1 MRRYLLSLIATVF
14 IVAMVLIAWTPTAKS
29 GVQLLISPDDCL
41 EFCEEQA
48 ICECAKILGGALR
61 LTLCNIGASCE
72 PTGYDSTS
80 ACVCDVDPLCKLW
93 EKDKVVQSFPPEDP
107 ACGDCGDGEIDP
119 GETCDYNDP
128 SSCQG
133 NPLACAPNCSGCV
146 G

>member
-1 MRRYLLSLIATVF
+1 MRRYFVSLMATVL
-14 IVAMVLIAWTPTAKS
+14 IVAMVLFAWAPNAKS
-29 GVQLLISPDDCL
+29 GMLLISPDDCL
-41 EFCEEQA
+41 EYCESQA

-80 ACVCDVDPLCKLW
+80 ACECDVDPLCKLW

>member
-61 LTLCNIGASCE
+61 LTLCNIGAACE
-72 PTGYDSTS
+72 YVGNSNE
-80 ACVCDVDPLCKLW
+80 CVCDVDPLCAPW
-93 EKDKVVQSFPPEDP
+93 EKDKVAQSFPPEDP
-107 ACGDCGDGEIDP
+107 DCQLCGNGVLEGDE
-119 GETCDYNDP
+119 ECDGA
-128 SSCQG
+128 G
-133 NPLACAPNCSGCV
+133 NPCGACVNCTCV
-146 G
+146 E